1 MEIRTMPIADLHPAD
16 YNPRKNLKP
25 GDAEYEKLKRSIQ
38 TFGNVEPIVWNQR
51 TATVVGGHQRLKVL
65 AELGETVV
73 ECVVVDLDA
82 ADEKALNVALNKI
95 SGDWDLP
102 LLKDLIDDL
111 KQDGAFDVT
120 LTGFDKYELYQL
132 FPEAIDG
139 VRDDGFDPDKE
150 TDFTVPPFTER
161 GDVWTLGPH
170 RLVCGDSLKADE
182 VAVLMNGVKANMV
195 FTDPPYNVDYGANK
209 MNVRWKIRK
218 IEGDH
223 QTKDEWDV
231 FCREMTQRLL
241 ENCEGDLYVWGA
253 SGPDGMRQR
262 LTLIELGAHWS
273 ATIIWKKQQLVLS
286 PAKYQRIYEPCFYG
300 WPDGVR
306 SSYVGD
312 RKQVELWEF
321 ERPRDSKLHPTMK
334 PIPLCANAIAN
345 SSSKGDIVLDLF
357 GGSGSTLIAADQTGR
372 VCYMMELLP
381 KYCDVI
387 VKRYR
392 IHAGAD
398 AEIACH
404 RNGEKVRPPDE
415 WFAERPD

>member
-1 MEIRTMPIADLHPAD
+1 
-16 YNPRKNLKP
+16 
-25 GDAEYEKLKRSIQ
+25 
-38 TFGNVEPIVWNQR
+38 
-51 TATVVGGHQRLKVL
+51 
-65 AELGETVV
+65 
-73 ECVVVDLDA
+73 
-82 ADEKALNVALNKI
+82 
-95 SGDWDLP
+95 
-102 LLKDLIDDL
+102 
-111 KQDGAFDVT
+111 
-120 LTGFDKYELYQL
+120 
-132 FPEAIDG
+132 
-139 VRDDGFDPDKE
+139 
-150 TDFTVPPFTER
+150 
-161 GDVWTLGPH
+161 
-170 RLVCGDSLKADE
+170 
-182 VAVLMNGVKANMV
+182 
-195 FTDPPYNVDYGANK
+195 
-209 MNVRWKIRK
+209 
-218 IEGDH
+218 
-223 QTKDEWDV
+223 
-231 FCREMTQRLL
+231 
-241 ENCEGDLYVWGA
+241 
-253 SGPDGMRQR
+253 MRQR